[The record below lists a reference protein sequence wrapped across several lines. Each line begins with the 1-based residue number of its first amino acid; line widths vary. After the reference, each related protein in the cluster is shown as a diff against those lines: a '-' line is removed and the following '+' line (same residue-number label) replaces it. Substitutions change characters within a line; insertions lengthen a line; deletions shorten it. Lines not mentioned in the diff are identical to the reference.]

1 MAGGEEVSGVGLVRI
16 EETMARG
23 ATGGPAREL
32 RGMKVVL
39 QRELIRFFQD
49 RPRIVSALLQPLMF
63 LFILGTGLSS
73 LVSGGGAALGGLSLR
88 TFFYP
93 GVLAMSTMFTAVFAA
108 GTLLW
113 DREFGF
119 LREMLVAP
127 VRRSSIL
134 VGKAVGG
141 AVVATLQGLLVLAL
155 AGLVDV
161 PYRSGLLLA
170 LAGELF
176 LLSLTLTSMGLVI
189 AVRLREMQTF
199 FALTQMFLMPMFFLS
214 GALYPL
220 NGLPTWLRVLTRI
233 DPLTYVVDPMRRAV
247 FSALELPAAVRET
260 IAGGVTW
267 GSWRVPTGVELLL
280 VAGFGVA
287 FLLVAAA
294 RFARAE

>member
-1 MAGGEEVSGVGLVRI
+1 MEVAQAEGTATARRAAPGLV
-16 EETMARG
+16 
-23 ATGGPAREL
+23 REL
-32 RGMKVVL
+32 RGIKVVL

-49 RPRIVSALLQPLMF
+49 RPRILSSLLQPLMF

-161 PYRSGLLLA
+161 PYRPGLLLS

-220 NGLPTWLRVLTRI
+220 NGLPAWLRVLTRI

-247 FSALELPAAVRET
+247 FSALELPAAARET

-267 GSWRVPTGVELLL
+267 GSWRVPTGIELLL
-280 VAGFGVA
+280 VAAFGVA

>member
-1 MAGGEEVSGVGLVRI
+1 VVQEEVSGMEV
-16 EETMARG
+16 AR
-23 ATGGPAREL
+23 AREATVTRPAAAGL
-32 RGMKVVL
+32 GRELSGVKVVL
-39 QRELIRFFQD
+39 QRELLRFSQD
-49 RPRIVSALLQPLMF
+49 RARILSSLLQPLMF

-73 LVSGGGAALGGLSLR
+73 LVRGGGGLPGGLSLR

-93 GVLAMSTMFTAVFAA
+93 GVLAMSTMFTAVFSA

-134 VGKAVGG
+134 VGKALGG
-141 AVVATLQGLLVLAL
+141 AAVATLQGLLVLAL

-161 PYRSGLLLA
+161 PYRPGLLAA

-176 LLSLTLTSMGLVI
+176 LLAFALTSMGLVI

-220 NGLPTWLRVLTRI
+220 NGLPTWLRVLTRV

-247 FSALELPAAVRET
+247 FSALDLPGPVRE
-260 IAGGVTW
+260 AVAAGVTW
-267 GSWRVPTGVELLL
+267 GSWRVPTAVEL
-280 VAGFGVA
+280 A
-287 FLLVAAA
+287 LVAAFGIA
-294 RFARAE
+294 FLAVAAIRFARTE

>member
-1 MAGGEEVSGVGLVRI
+1 MSGVEVARTREALARPAAEGL
-16 EETMARG
+16 G
-23 ATGGPAREL
+23 REL
-32 RGMKVVL
+32 RGARVVL
-39 QRELIRFFQD
+39 QRELIRFSQD
-49 RPRIVSALLQPLMF
+49 RPRILSSLLQPLMF

-73 LVSGGGAALGGLSLR
+73 LVSGGSTLGGLSLR

-93 GVLAMSTMFTAVFAA
+93 GVLAMSTMFTAVFSA

-134 VGKAVGG
+134 VGKALGG

-155 AGLVDV
+155 AGLVGV
-161 PYRSGLLLA
+161 PYRPGLLLT

-176 LLSLTLTSMGLVI
+176 LLSFSLTSMGLVI

-220 NGLPTWLRVLTRI
+220 NGLPAWLRVLTRV

-247 FSALELPAAVRET
+247 FSALDLPASVREAV
-260 IAGGVTW
+260 AGGVTW
-267 GSWRVPTGVELLL
+267 GSWRVPTPVEL
-280 VAGFGVA
+280 A
-287 FLLVAAA
+287 LVAAFGVVFLVVA
-294 RFARAE
+294 AVRFARTE

>member
-1 MAGGEEVSGVGLVRI
+1 MEVARTREAPAPAATAGV
-16 EETMARG
+16 AQ
-23 ATGGPAREL
+23 EL
-32 RGMKVVL
+32 RGVRVVL
-39 QRELIRFFQD
+39 ARELIRFFQD
-49 RPRIVSALLQPLMF
+49 RPRILSSLLQPLMF
-63 LFILGTGLSS
+63 LFVLGTGLSS
-73 LVSGGGAALGGLSLR
+73 LVSRGGAALGGLSLR

-93 GVLAMSTMFTAVFAA
+93 GVLAMSTMFTAVFSA

-127 VRRSSIL
+127 VRRSSVL

-155 AGLVDV
+155 AGLVGV
-161 PYRSGLLLA
+161 PYRPGLFLA

-176 LLSLTLTSMGLVI
+176 LLSFSLTALGLVI
-189 AVRLREMQTF
+189 AVRLREIQTF

-220 NGLPTWLRVLTRI
+220 NGLPAWLRVITRL

-247 FSALELPAAVRET
+247 FSALDLPAAVREAV
-260 IAGGVTW
+260 AGGVTW
-267 GSWRVPTGVELLL
+267 GSWRVPTGVELAL
-280 VAGFGVA
+280 VGAFGVA
-287 FLLVAAA
+287 FLALAAV
-294 RFARAE
+294 RFARTE

>member
-1 MAGGEEVSGVGLVRI
+1 MEVARTRAEAAVARPTAPTFGREV
-16 EETMARG
+16 RG
-23 ATGGPAREL
+23 AR
-32 RGMKVVL
+32 VVL
-39 QRELIRFFQD
+39 QRELIRFSQD
-49 RPRIVSALLQPLMF
+49 RARILSSLLQPLMF

-73 LVSGGGAALGGLSLR
+73 LVSGGGPGLGGLSLR

-93 GVLAMSTMFTAVFAA
+93 GVLAMSTMFTAVFSA

-127 VRRSSIL
+127 VRRTSIL

-141 AVVATLQGLLVLAL
+141 AVVATFQGLLVLVL

-161 PYRSGLLLA
+161 PYRPGLLLA

-176 LLSLTLTSMGLVI
+176 LLAFALTSLGLVI
-189 AVRLREMQTF
+189 AVRLREIQTF

-220 NGLPTWLRVLTRI
+220 NGLPTWLRVLTRV

-247 FSALELPAAVRET
+247 FSALGLPAQVREAV
-260 IAGGVTW
+260 AGGVTW

-280 VAGFGVA
+280 VAAFGLA
-287 FLLVAAA
+287 FLAVAAA
-294 RFARAE
+294 RFARTE

>member
-1 MAGGEEVSGVGLVRI
+1 MEVVRTREAPRARPAAEGL
-16 EETMARG
+16 G
-23 ATGGPAREL
+23 REL
-32 RGMKVVL
+32 RGARVVL
-39 QRELIRFFQD
+39 QRELIRFSQD
-49 RPRIVSALLQPLMF
+49 RARMLSSLLQPLMF

-73 LVSGGGAALGGLSLR
+73 LVRGGGALGGLSLR

-93 GVLAMSTMFTAVFAA
+93 GVLAMSTMFTAVFSA

-127 VRRSSIL
+127 VQRSSIL
-134 VGKAVGG
+134 VGKALGG
-141 AVVATLQGLLVLAL
+141 AVVATLQGLLVLSL

-161 PYRSGLLLA
+161 PYRPGLLLA

-176 LLSLTLTSMGLVI
+176 LLAFALTSMGLVI

-220 NGLPTWLRVLTRI
+220 DGLPTWLRVLTRV

-247 FSALELPAAVRET
+247 FSALDLPAPVREAV
-260 IAGGVTW
+260 AGGVTW
-267 GSWRVPTGVELLL
+267 GSWRVPTGVEL
-280 VAGFGVA
+280 A
-287 FLLVAAA
+287 LVAASGLA
-294 RFARAE
+294 FLVVAGLRFGRVE

>member
-1 MAGGEEVSGVGLVRI
+1 VSGVEVARTREAPRARPAAEGL
-16 EETMARG
+16 G
-23 ATGGPAREL
+23 REL
-32 RGMKVVL
+32 RGARVVL
-39 QRELIRFFQD
+39 QRELIRFSQD
-49 RPRIVSALLQPLMF
+49 RPRILSSLLQPLMF

-73 LVSGGGAALGGLSLR
+73 LVRGGGALGGLSLR

-93 GVLAMSTMFTAVFAA
+93 GVLAMSTMFTAVFSA

-127 VRRSSIL
+127 VRQSSIL
-134 VGKAVGG
+134 VGKALGG

-155 AGLVDV
+155 AGLVGV
-161 PYRSGLLLA
+161 PYRPGLFLT

-176 LLSLTLTSMGLVI
+176 LLSFSLTSMGLVI

-220 NGLPTWLRVLTRI
+220 NGLPTWLRVLTRV

-247 FSALELPAAVRET
+247 FSALDLPASVREAV
-260 IAGGVTW
+260 AGGVTW
-267 GSWRVPTGVELLL
+267 GSWRVPTPVELAL
-280 VAGFGVA
+280 VAAFGVA
-287 FLLVAAA
+287 FLTVAAL
-294 RFARAE
+294 RFARTE

>member
-1 MAGGEEVSGVGLVRI
+1 MSGVEVARTREAPRARPAAEGL
-16 EETMARG
+16 G
-23 ATGGPAREL
+23 REL
-32 RGMKVVL
+32 RGARVVL
-39 QRELIRFFQD
+39 QRELIRFSQD
-49 RPRIVSALLQPLMF
+49 RPRILSSLLQPLMF

-73 LVSGGGAALGGLSLR
+73 LVRGGGALGGLSLR

-93 GVLAMSTMFTAVFAA
+93 GVLAMSTMFTAVFSA

-134 VGKAVGG
+134 VGKALGG

-155 AGLVDV
+155 AGLVGV
-161 PYRSGLLLA
+161 PYRPGLFLT

-176 LLSLTLTSMGLVI
+176 LLSFSLTSMGLVI

-220 NGLPTWLRVLTRI
+220 NGLPTWLRVLTRV

-247 FSALELPAAVRET
+247 FSALDLPASVREAV
-260 IAGGVTW
+260 AGGVTW
-267 GSWRVPTGVELLL
+267 GSWRVPTPVEL
-280 VAGFGVA
+280 A
-287 FLLVAAA
+287 LVAAFGVVFLA
-294 RFARAE
+294 VAALRFARTE

>member
-1 MAGGEEVSGVGLVRI
+1 MSGVEVVRTREAPRARPAAEGL
-16 EETMARG
+16 G
-23 ATGGPAREL
+23 REL
-32 RGMKVVL
+32 RGARVVL
-39 QRELIRFFQD
+39 QRELIRFSQD
-49 RPRIVSALLQPLMF
+49 RPRILSSLLQPLMF

-73 LVSGGGAALGGLSLR
+73 LVRGGGALGGLSLR

-93 GVLAMSTMFTAVFAA
+93 GVLAMSTMFTAVFSA

-134 VGKAVGG
+134 VGKALGG

-155 AGLVDV
+155 AGLVGV
-161 PYRSGLLLA
+161 PYRPGLFLT

-176 LLSLTLTSMGLVI
+176 LLSFSLTSMGLVI

-220 NGLPTWLRVLTRI
+220 NGLPTWLRVLTRV

-247 FSALELPAAVRET
+247 FSALDLPASVREAV
-260 IAGGVTW
+260 AGGVTW
-267 GSWRVPTGVELLL
+267 GSWRVPTPVELAL
-280 VAGFGVA
+280 VAAFGVA
-287 FLLVAAA
+287 FLTVAAL
-294 RFARAE
+294 RFARTE

>member
-1 MAGGEEVSGVGLVRI
+1 MEL
-16 EETMARG
+16 ARTE
-23 ATGGPAREL
+23 AAPARPVAAGLRQEL
-32 RGMKVVL
+32 RGAWVVL
-39 QRELIRFFQD
+39 QRELIRFSQD
-49 RPRIVSALLQPLMF
+49 RARIASSLLQPLMF

-93 GVLAMSTMFTAVFAA
+93 GVLAMSTMFTAVFSA

-127 VRRSSIL
+127 VGRTSIL

-161 PYRSGLLLA
+161 PYRPGLLLA

-176 LLSLTLTSMGLVI
+176 LLAFALTSMGLVI

-220 NGLPTWLRVLTRI
+220 NGLPTWLRVLTRV

-247 FSALELPAAVRET
+247 FAALELPAPVREAV
-260 IAGGVTW
+260 AGGVTW

-280 VAGFGVA
+280 VAAFGVA
-287 FLLVAAA
+287 FLAVAAA
-294 RFARAE
+294 RFARTE

>member
-1 MAGGEEVSGVGLVRI
+1 MGLVRTG
-16 EETMARG
+16 ETATARG
-23 ATGGPAREL
+23 AAPGLAREL
-32 RGMKVVL
+32 RGVKVVL

-49 RPRIVSALLQPLMF
+49 RPRILSSLLQPLMF

-161 PYRSGLLLA
+161 PYRPGLLLP

-247 FSALELPAAVRET
+247 FSALDLPAVVRET

-267 GSWRVPTGVELLL
+267 GSWRVPTWVELVV
-280 VAGFGVA
+280 VAAFGVA

>member
-1 MAGGEEVSGVGLVRI
+1 VSGVEVVRTREAPRARPAAEGL
-16 EETMARG
+16 G
-23 ATGGPAREL
+23 REL
-32 RGMKVVL
+32 RGARVVL
-39 QRELIRFFQD
+39 QRELIRFSQD
-49 RPRIVSALLQPLMF
+49 RPRILSSLLQPLMF

-73 LVSGGGAALGGLSLR
+73 LVRGGGALGGLSLR

-93 GVLAMSTMFTAVFAA
+93 GVLAMSTMFTAVFSA

-134 VGKAVGG
+134 VGKALGG

-155 AGLVDV
+155 AGLVGV
-161 PYRSGLLLA
+161 PYRPGLFLT

-176 LLSLTLTSMGLVI
+176 LLSFSLTSMGLVI

-220 NGLPTWLRVLTRI
+220 NGLPTWLRVLTRV

-247 FSALELPAAVRET
+247 FSALDLPASVREAV
-260 IAGGVTW
+260 AGGVTW
-267 GSWRVPTGVELLL
+267 GSWRVPTPVELAL
-280 VAGFGVA
+280 VAAFGVA
-287 FLLVAAA
+287 FLTVAAL
-294 RFARAE
+294 RFARTE

>member
-1 MAGGEEVSGVGLVRI
+1 MSGVEMGGTSEAPARI
-16 EETMARG
+16 A
-23 ATGGPAREL
+23 AAGPGREL
-32 RGMKVVL
+32 RGMRVVL

-49 RPRIVSALLQPLMF
+49 RARIVSSLLQPMMF
-63 LFILGTGLSS
+63 LFVLGTGLSG
-73 LVSGGGAALGGLSLR
+73 LVSGAGAELGRLSLR

-93 GVLAMSTMFTAVFAA
+93 GVLAMSTMFTAVFSA
-108 GTLLW
+108 GSLLW

-141 AVVATLQGLLVLAL
+141 AVVATLQALLVLAL

-161 PYRSGLLLA
+161 PYRPALLLT

-176 LLSLTLTSMGLVI
+176 LLAFTLTSMGLVI
-189 AVRLREMQTF
+189 AVRLREIQTF

-220 NGLPTWLRVLTRI
+220 NGLPTWLRVLTRV
-233 DPLTYVVDPMRRAV
+233 DPLTYVVDPMRRAM
-247 FSALELPAAVRET
+247 FAALDLPAPVREAV
-260 IAGGVTW
+260 AGGVTW

-280 VAGFGVA
+280 VAAFGVA
-287 FLLVAAA
+287 FLAVAAA
-294 RFARAE
+294 RFARSE

>member
-1 MAGGEEVSGVGLVRI
+1 MSGVEVARTREAAPARPVAEGL
-16 EETMARG
+16 G
-23 ATGGPAREL
+23 REL
-32 RGMKVVL
+32 RGARVVL
-39 QRELIRFFQD
+39 TRELIRFSQD
-49 RPRIVSALLQPLMF
+49 RARILSSLLQPLMF

-73 LVSGGGAALGGLSLR
+73 LVSGGGGALGGLSLR

-93 GVLAMSTMFTAVFAA
+93 GVLAMSTMFTAVFSA

-155 AGLVDV
+155 AGLVGV
-161 PYRSGLLLA
+161 PYRPGLLLA

-176 LLSLTLTSMGLVI
+176 LLAFSLTAMGLVI

-220 NGLPTWLRVLTRI
+220 NGLPTWLRVLTRV
-233 DPLTYVVDPMRRAV
+233 DSLTYVVDPMRRAV
-247 FSALELPAAVRET
+247 FSALELPAPVREAV
-260 IAGGVTW
+260 AGGVTW
-267 GSWRVPTGVELLL
+267 GSWRVPTGVEL
-280 VAGFGVA
+280 A
-287 FLLVAAA
+287 LVAAFGA
-294 RFARAE
+294 AFLAVAAVRFARTE